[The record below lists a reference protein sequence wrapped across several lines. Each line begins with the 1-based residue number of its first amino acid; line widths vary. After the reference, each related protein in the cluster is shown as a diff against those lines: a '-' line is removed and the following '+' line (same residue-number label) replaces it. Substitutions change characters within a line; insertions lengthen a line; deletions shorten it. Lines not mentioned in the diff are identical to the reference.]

1 MNVYLGARPIS
12 RALDLGADVV
22 VTGRCVD
29 SGLVLGPLIHSFGW
43 NRDEFDL
50 LAAGSLA
57 GHLIECGAQ
66 CTGGIFTDWHAVP
79 DWHNI
84 GFPIV
89 ECSSEGD
96 FVLPNPRHGGD

>member
-79 DWHNI
+79 DW
-84 GFPIV
+84 
-89 ECSSEGD
+89 
-96 FVLPNPRHGGD
+96 